1 MRSVCAE
8 CAPGADL
15 ARTGATSAR
24 TRFALLEV
32 MLVQDLMSSPVFSLL
47 VDQPAP
53 LANEIM
59 LFKHIRH
66 LPVVDAHGDVV
77 GLVTHRDL
85 VQYLAMAQR
94 HDTRI
99 AQVMTRTVWTVPPL
113 MDAAIVGRL
122 MLEHKYGCAPVV
134 DDHRLVGIVTAS
146 DFMRVAVVALAS
158 PPLQLAG

>member
-1 MRSVCAE
+1 MQGDMR
-8 CAPGADL
+8 
-15 ARTGATSAR
+15 
-24 TRFALLEV
+24 
-32 MLVQDLMSSPVFSLL
+32 VQDLMSSPVFSLL

-66 LPVVDAHGDVV
+66 LPVVDVHGHVV

-99 AQVMTRTVWTVPPL
+99 EQVMTRAVWTVRPL
-113 MDAAIVGRL
+113 MDAATVGLL
-122 MLEHKYGCAPVV
+122 MFEHKYGCAPVV
-134 DDHRLVGIVTAS
+134 DDNQQLVGIVTAS
-146 DFMRVAVVALAS
+146 DFMRVAIAALAAA
-158 PPLQLAG
+158 PELQMAG